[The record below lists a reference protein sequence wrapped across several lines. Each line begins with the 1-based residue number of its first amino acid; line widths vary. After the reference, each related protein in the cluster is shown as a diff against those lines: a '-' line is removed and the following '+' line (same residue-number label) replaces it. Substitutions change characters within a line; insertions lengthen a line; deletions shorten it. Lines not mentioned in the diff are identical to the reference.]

1 MSRLSALGLCLVLVA
16 ASGDAL
22 ALQNEPF
29 QPALQR
35 YYRAIEDICRTGV
48 TTDIVGRYEDARQ
61 AVEAAGYGGGRDN
74 NFWGVKAP
82 DQAYTE
88 CFQSPGFL

>member
-1 MSRLSALGLCLVLVA
+1 MLRLAALGLCLVLVA
-16 ASGDAL
+16 GPGDAI

-29 QPALQR
+29 QGALQR

-48 TTDIVGRYEDARQ
+48 TPDLVQLYEEARQ
-61 AVEAAGYGGGRDN
+61 AVEAAGFGGGRDN
-74 NFWGVKAP
+74 NFWGVKPP
-82 DQAYTE
+82 DRAHND